1 MKGRGDEGRMGN
13 AVIRIRHV
21 DYRNGRP
28 RFNPGVTL
36 RAMGYSG
43 KDLKHANGKW
53 LSIEE
58 AIAWSKRLQAEIET
72 RRNHKSR
79 TGRMPPRPR
88 EKLVTVERLFD
99 IWWLHPSMRGEAV
112 EEGRHV
118 FKAKSPAT
126 VRSYR
131 QKARVIEEEAPEL
144 WGAAVAALD
153 KVILFNLYER
163 IAVRRGLAT
172 AVGCIR
178 TLSAVLSFGMRRGL
192 APFAS
197 NPAEM
202 MGMETPAPRLRVG
215 EREEMDHLIATA
227 DQLGRPEM
235 GDCIMLGLWTG
246 QRQSERID
254 LIDEGLL
261 NNRRIFRQRKTGAI
275 VAIPEAPRLAAR
287 LATAKARRKAIYD
300 APRDEG
306 KPAPVRRMEL
316 VIDEK
321 ANAPFKPDYYRH
333 VFAAIRDVAVHG
345 LVETAAG
352 ILIVLLDDTE
362 ARAIKHYLPG
372 LRGLLVGEAQTTR
385 TLPRLVAPMPA
396 LAGFRDQDLRDTAVT
411 WLALAG
417 ATIPEIAA
425 VTGHSLQSITSV
437 LEHYLARHPEL
448 ADHAIAKLVTWHG

>member
-1 MKGRGDEGRMGN
+1 MTGRERAAMGKVLVKLPN
-13 AVIRIRHV
+13 VTWR
-21 DYRNGRP
+21 DGRP
-28 RFNPGVTL
+28 RFNPGKPIV
-36 RAMGYSG
+36 AMGYKSQV
-43 KDLKHANGKW
+43 LQHADGRW
-53 LSIEE
+53 FSFEE
-58 AIAWSKRLQAEIET
+58 AHAWALKRAAEIEA
-72 RRNHKSR
+72 RRTAKAD
-79 TGRMPPRPR
+79 TGRMPARPKER
-88 EKLVTVERLFD
+88 LLTVEGLFD
-99 IWWLHPSMRGEAV
+99 LWTRHPTMQGKTV
-112 EEGRHV
+112 EEGKHV
-118 FKAKSPAT
+118 FKAKSQAT
-126 VRSYR
+126 VTSYK
-131 QKARVIEEEAPEL
+131 QKARVIEQEAPEL

-172 AVGCIR
+172 AVGCMR
-178 TLSAVLSFGMRRGL
+178 TLSAALSFGMRRGL
-192 APFAS
+192 APFSS

-227 DQLGRPEM
+227 DQLGRPEIA
-235 GDCIMLGLWTG
+235 DCIMLGLWTG

-287 LATAKARRKAIYD
+287 LVAAKARRKAIYD
-300 APRDEG
+300 APREDR
-306 KPAPVRRMEL
+306 KPAPIRRMEL

-321 ANAPFKPDYYRH
+321 ANTPFKPDYYRH
-333 VFAAIRDVAVHG
+333 VFAAIREVAVHG

-352 ILIVLLDDTE
+352 ICIVLVDDSE
-362 ARAIKHYLPG
+362 ARAIRHYLPG
-372 LRGLLVGEAQTTR
+372 LRGLLAGEAEKVA
-385 TLPRLVAPMPA
+385 TLPRLIAPMPA